1 MRVVKI
7 NSFKGDLFN
16 TLELDTE
23 VVKLVIVQVSF
34 LEKIRSKEGKSII
47 FNSDGSVAR
56 DDSEEGLDN
65 AITQLLVKMPKR
77 SANANTVVL
86 SDEKIPSLHE
96 K

>member
-1 MRVVKI
+1 MFY
-7 NSFKGDLFN
+7 S
-16 TLELDTE
+16 LELDTE
-23 VVKLVIVQVSF
+23 IVRLVIVQMAF
-34 LEKIRSKEGKSII
+34 LEKIRSKAGKSII
-47 FNSDGSVAR
+47 FNSDGTVAR

-77 SANANTVVL
+77 SANANAVVL

>member
-1 MRVVKI
+1 M
-7 NSFKGDLFN
+7 
-16 TLELDTE
+16 
-23 VVKLVIVQVSF
+23 SF

-47 FNSDGSVAR
+47 FNNDGTVAR

-77 SANANTVVL
+77 SAKANAMVL